1 MAYIA
6 LSHGVLRQ
14 RISLTQMAHKPAHY
28 DVAIIGAG
36 AAGLFCA
43 SQVGRKGN
51 STILLDHRTKVA
63 EKIRISGGGR
73 CNFTN
78 YYSGPDNFLSQNK
91 HFAKSALAGY
101 SPYDFIS
108 LVEKHKIA
116 YHEKKLGQLFCD
128 NSAQNIID
136 LLLTECDAAYVTK
149 RFGTNIGAVKKS
161 DGLFHLSTDNGAITS
176 TKLVI
181 ATGGLSIPKIGAT
194 GFGYDIA
201 KQFGLTIIRPRAALV
216 PLTFT
221 DHMKDYCAELSGLSV
236 EADVQ
241 FDKTQFAEGLL
252 FTHRGLSGP
261 SILQIS
267 SYWQDGEDVL
277 VNLAPAHD
285 VSQRLRDEK
294 KAAPRTDIL
303 NALSQTLPK
312 RLAHQ
317 ICDTA
322 GLSGRLA
329 DLPDKALD
337 SIGQL
342 TNHWT
347 IRPAGTEGYRTA
359 EVTIG
364 GVDTNE
370 LSSKTM
376 EAKNCAGLYF
386 IGEVVDVTG
395 HLGGHNFQWAWA
407 SGFAMAASL

>member
-1 MAYIA
+1 MAN
-6 LSHGVLRQ
+6 
-14 RISLTQMAHKPAHY
+14 KPPFY

-43 SQVGRKGN
+43 AQVASKGHR
-51 STILLDHRTKVA
+51 TIILDHRTKVA

-78 YYSGPDNFLSQNK
+78 YFSGPDNFLSQNK

-108 LVEKHKIA
+108 LVEAHNIA

-128 NSAQNIID
+128 NSAQDIID
-136 LLLTECDAAYVTK
+136 LLITECDRNHVTK
-149 RFGTNIGAVKKS
+149 QFATVITEVKKS
-161 DGLFHLSTDNGAITS
+161 DGLFVLTTDHGTITS
-176 TKLVI
+176 AKLVV

-201 KQFGLTIIRPRAALV
+201 KQFGLQIIRPRAALV

-221 DHMKDYCAELSGLSV
+221 DHMKAYCAELSGLSV
-236 EADVQ
+236 EAHVKYDR
-241 FDKTQFAEGLL
+241 THFAEGLL

-267 SYWQDGEDVL
+267 SYWQEGDDVL
-277 VNLAPAHD
+277 VNLAPAQD
-285 VSQRLRDEK
+285 VQDYLRAEK
-294 KAAPRTDIL
+294 QASPRTDIL
-303 NALSQTLPK
+303 TALSHMVPK
-312 RLAHQ
+312 RLASQ
-317 ICDTA
+317 ICDGA
-322 GLSGRLA
+322 NISGRLA

-337 SIGQL
+337 KVGQL

-347 IRPAGTEGYRTA
+347 IKPAGTEGYRTA

-364 GVDTNE
+364 GVDTNG

-376 EAKNCAGLYF
+376 EAKNCEGLYF
-386 IGEVVDVTG
+386 IGEVMDVTG